1 MSGMGDR
8 GTLLAK
14 LIVEA
19 KERLGYR
26 QFGEWLRARGISP
39 RTARRLAQEYRDPS
53 SGDRR
58 RAENRGRMAK
68 TRRKAATHQ
77 TATHKAATQKWVLY
91 GRKVRAH
98 IGTAERQAL
107 KYKKAPALKAR
118 RHAEQV
124 RQHARAAAALLI
136 EAKAA
141 LQPGDWEQWL
151 AENSIPE
158 RAAQRLIEKY
168 GR

>member
-1 MSGMGDR
+1 
-8 GTLLAK
+8 
-14 LIVEA
+14 
-19 KERLGYR
+19 
-26 QFGEWLRARGISP
+26 
-39 RTARRLAQEYRDPS
+39 
-53 SGDRR
+53 
-58 RAENRGRMAK
+58 MAK